1 MLIRLKKY
9 LNPHENS
16 CSKVISILTTGNILH
31 ESSSA
36 PRQHKSV
43 QYKWFTLYLHRDVSH
58 TDMLQ
63 PHFISCRGVSGA
75 GGNMRESRN
84 FCQFYLVLS
93 LFYSL
98 QRGSNGF
105 IAEKTLLILYQGS
118 KGGPLFSRGGGGGC
132 QTFSRVG
139 GINASFFRNPYTYL
153 LFSRGVS
160 EPPIPL

>member
-1 MLIRLKKY
+1 MIRLKKY
-9 LNPHENS
+9 QNPHENS
-16 CSKVISILTTGNILH
+16 CSKVITILTAGNILH

-63 PHFISCRGVSGA
+63 LHFISCRGVSGA
-75 GGNMRESRN
+75 GGNMRGSRD
-84 FCQFYLVLS
+84 FCQSYLVLS

-105 IAEKTLLILYQGS
+105 IAEKTILILYQGS
-118 KGGPLFSRGGGGGC
+118 RGG
-132 QTFSRVG
+132 QLFSRVG
-139 GINASFFRNPYTYL
+139 GGPNTNFFRNPCTYL
-153 LFSRGVS
+153 LFSRGGS
-160 EPPIPL
+160 GPPIPLWIHTWAMSS

>member
-1 MLIRLKKY
+1 MSKSDNKAFLLIALKKY

-16 CSKVISILTTGNILH
+16 CSKVISILITGNILN

-36 PRQHKSV
+36 PQQHKSV
-43 QYKWFTLYLHRDVSH
+43 QYKWFALYLHRDVLH

-75 GGNMRESRN
+75 GGNMRRSRN

-118 KGGPLFSRGGGGGC
+118 R
-132 QTFSRVG
+132 
-139 GINASFFRNPYTYL
+139 
-153 LFSRGVS
+153 
-160 EPPIPL
+160 